1 MLLNLCHRVFN
12 TDYMVTTKIKDLEVQ
27 KDIEWRYT
35 ADLVDYETAL
45 STMETRVADIIS
57 GKALELIWSLEHPPI
72 YTSGSS
78 SKKEDL
84 LQPDRFP
91 VYNVGRGGQYTYHG
105 PGQRVVYLMLNLK
118 KRQPDLRKFVKDI
131 ELWVIKSLNQ
141 FGLDAKT
148 YEDRIGVW
156 VNSGTSK
163 AKIAAVGIRVK
174 HWITFHGFSINVNP
188 NLEHFSGIIPCGI
201 SDFGVTSI
209 EQLGVNCNMTDL
221 DVVLK
226 KNFPLY

>member
-1 MLLNLCHRVFN
+1 MI
-12 TDYMVTTKIKDLEVQ
+12 TTKSKNIDVQ
-27 KDIEWRYT
+27 NDIEWRYS

-45 STMETRVADIIS
+45 STMETRVADIIA
-57 GKALELIWSLEHPPI
+57 GNALELIWSLEHPPI

-118 KRQPDLRKFVKDI
+118 KRQPDLRSFVKDI
-131 ELWVIKSLNQ
+131 ELWVIKSLKQ
-141 FGLDAKT
+141 FDIDCKT

-156 VNSGTSK
+156 VDSGISNK
-163 AKIAAVGIRVK
+163 KIAAVGIRVK
-174 HWITFHGFSINVNP
+174 HWITFHGFSINVYP
-188 NLEHFSGIIPCGI
+188 DLEHFSGIVPCGI
-201 SDFGVTSI
+201 TDYGVTSI
-209 EQLGVNCNMTDL
+209 KQLGINCNMTDL
-221 DVVLK
+221 DIALK
-226 KNFPLY
+226 ESFPL

>member
-12 TDYMVTTKIKDLEVQ
+12 TNYMVTTKIKDLEVQ

-35 ADLVDYETAL
+35 TDLVDYETAL

-91 VYNVGRGGQYTYHG
+91 VYNVGYFDSIHK
-105 PGQRVVYLMLNLK
+105 LL
-118 KRQPDLRKFVKDI
+118 
-131 ELWVIKSLNQ
+131 
-141 FGLDAKT
+141 
-148 YEDRIGVW
+148 
-156 VNSGTSK
+156 
-163 AKIAAVGIRVK
+163 KIACCCCSSLLISSTQIDQIRK
-174 HWITFHGFSINVNP
+174 LH
-188 NLEHFSGIIPCGI
+188 
-201 SDFGVTSI
+201 
-209 EQLGVNCNMTDL
+209 M
-221 DVVLK
+221 
-226 KNFPLY
+226 

>member
-1 MLLNLCHRVFN
+1 MITNKSKN
-12 TDYMVTTKIKDLEVQ
+12 IEVQ
-27 KDIEWRYT
+27 NDIEWKYT
-35 ADLVDYETAL
+35 NDLVDYETAL
-45 STMETRVADIIS
+45 STMETRVADIIA
-57 GKALELIWSLEHPPI
+57 GNALELIWSLEHPPI

-118 KRQPDLRKFVKDI
+118 KRQPDLRNFVKDI

-141 FGLDAKT
+141 FGLNCKT
-148 YEDRIGVW
+148 YDDRIGVW
-156 VNSGTSK
+156 VDSGISNK
-163 AKIAAVGIRVK
+163 KIAAVGIRVK

-188 NLEHFSGIIPCGI
+188 DLEHFSGIVPCGI

-209 EQLGVNCNMTDL
+209 KQLGINCKMKDL
-221 DVVLK
+221 DKALK
-226 KNFPLY
+226 ENFPLY

>member
-57 GKALELIWSLEHPPI
+57 GKALELSWSLEHPPI

-156 VNSGTSK
+156 VFNKRKSEFRAFLRYYSM
-163 AKIAAVGIRVK
+163 
-174 HWITFHGFSINVNP
+174 WYF
-188 NLEHFSGIIPCGI
+188 
-201 SDFGVTSI
+201 
-209 EQLGVNCNMTDL
+209 
-221 DVVLK
+221 
-226 KNFPLY
+226 